1 MLVLCDIVFR
11 RMCIRICH
19 VHFCCQPTP
28 QPQNYSSLWTMT
40 YQGTE
45 LVILCRY
52 KHRAAAMTE
61 WLSGFTTRIKEVTSE
76 YESMYCITHREML
89 ANWKMSS
96 ELNDALQDAIKIIK
110 HTEGRALNSRLSVQ
124 LCEETDAEHTHLLLH
139 TEVRWFARGRSLAR
153 VSELREPPQRFLL
166 EK

>member
-1 MLVLCDIVFR
+1 
-11 RMCIRICH
+11 
-19 VHFCCQPTP
+19 
-28 QPQNYSSLWTMT
+28 
-40 YQGTE
+40 
-45 LVILCRY
+45 
-52 KHRAAAMTE
+52 
-61 WLSGFTTRIKEVTSE
+61 
-76 YESMYCITHREML
+76 
-89 ANWKMSS
+89 MSS

-110 HTEGRALNSRLSVQ
+110 HTEVRALNSRLSMQ